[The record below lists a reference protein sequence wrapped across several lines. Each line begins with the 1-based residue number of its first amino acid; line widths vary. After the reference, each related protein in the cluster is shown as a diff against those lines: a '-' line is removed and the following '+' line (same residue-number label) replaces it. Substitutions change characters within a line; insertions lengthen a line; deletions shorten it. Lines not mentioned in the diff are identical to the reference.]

1 MALHPD
7 AQAFL
12 TKMGNAPQPQD
23 IPLEEFRQAAS
34 ALIPTG
40 PPLEIG
46 SVKDFEIAGGDG
58 QPMQVRVYVPKGT
71 APFPL
76 MVWAH
81 GGSFIRGTLDLFDA
95 GRRAFTKASDCIIVA
110 VDQRLSPEAQF
121 PAPLEDVYAAI
132 KWAAAHARELGGD
145 SQTVIGVAGESSG
158 ANLAAAA
165 TLLARDRGGP
175 ALDFQLLIEPILDAH
190 CDTSSM
196 QELGEGYVL
205 TRQQLLWAYQQYAP
219 RVEANN
225 PLLSPLLAKDLRG
238 LPAAVV
244 VSIEYDPARDE
255 GERYAVALA
264 AAGVRVLSARIPGM
278 LHHFPGPD
286 LIPTAARLLR
296 ELLPQRRLAS

>member
-12 TKMGNAPQPQD
+12 AKMGNAPQPQD

-71 APFPL
+71 VPFPL

-165 TLLARDRGGP
+165 TLLERDR
-175 ALDFQLLIEPILDAH
+175 
-190 CDTSSM
+190 
-196 QELGEGYVL
+196 
-205 TRQQLLWAYQQYAP
+205 
-219 RVEANN
+219 
-225 PLLSPLLAKDLRG
+225 
-238 LPAAVV
+238 
-244 VSIEYDPARDE
+244 
-255 GERYAVALA
+255 
-264 AAGVRVLSARIPGM
+264 
-278 LHHFPGPD
+278 
-286 LIPTAARLLR
+286 
-296 ELLPQRRLAS
+296 